1 MTGIGKVHGQW
12 RAWFRDCHLG
22 DFPTKRAAIAAV
34 RAAQSQAG
42 LYVAPDLKP

>member
-1 MTGIGKVHGQW
+1 MTGIGLVNGLW
-12 RAWFRDCHLG
+12 RAFFRCRHLG

-34 RAAQSQAG
+34 RSAQSQAG